1 LTDRFDTVVSGAQPV
16 KNRKTH
22 YWIVTS
28 LMAAFMLL
36 SAVPDVLGIPGA
48 VAVFRHLGYPTY
60 LLPFLGTAKTL
71 GVVAVLVPRFQR
83 LKEWAFA
90 GLLFDVTGALYSHLS
105 VGDPVG
111 AWAPAA
117 IGLVMV
123 GSSYLVY
130 RRLPIDQG
138 GSHVQISGSS
148 EGART
153 VGIRR
158 RAERSEPANIVWG
171 N

>member
-1 LTDRFDTVVSGAQPV
+1 V
-16 KNRKTH
+16 KNPKTH

-36 SAVPDVLGIPGA
+36 SAIPDVLGIPGA
-48 VAVFRHLGYPTY
+48 VAVFKHLGYPTY

-71 GVVAVLVPRFQR
+71 GVVAVLVTRFQR

-90 GLLFDVTGALYSHLS
+90 GLLFDVTGALYSHLT
-105 VGDPVG
+105 VGDPVS
-111 AWAPAA
+111 AWTPAA

-123 GSSYLVY
+123 SGSYLVY
-130 RRLPIDQG
+130 RRLPMDQG
-138 GSHVQISGSS
+138 GSHVYVSGSD

-158 RAERSEPANIVWG
+158 RGERSEPANIVWG